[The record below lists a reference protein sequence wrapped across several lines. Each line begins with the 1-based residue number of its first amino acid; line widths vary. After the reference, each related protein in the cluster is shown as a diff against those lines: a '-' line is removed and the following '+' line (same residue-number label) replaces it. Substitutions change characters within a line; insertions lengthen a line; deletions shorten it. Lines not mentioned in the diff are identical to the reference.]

1 MGTGLVNV
9 DLREGEGMRDI
20 KQVFHYGP
28 ITSMKIPS
36 QALHRILYS
45 DLKTG
50 ARGCLQADCDNVFQR
65 FLQLRVMQEMNNGDF
80 RF

>member
-50 ARGCLQADCDNVFQR
+50 AVAYRLIATMFFNAF
-65 FLQLRVMQEMNNGDF
+65 FN
-80 RF
+80 